1 VNTPK
6 TKAILAGV
14 AAAALTVGTTTFAFG
29 DFSPTGGAGGSGGSA
44 GSKQGSSQGGDL
56 GSSQGTVTSGAVV
69 GSGTNAIFT
78 KFHVKANTGTDANAN
93 GNNGNNG
100 SNGGQGGRG
109 GRSKNKFH

>member
-44 GSKQGSSQGGDL
+44 GSEQGSSQGGDL

-78 KFHVKANTGTDANAN
+78 RFNVKANTGTNADAQGKNSNA
-93 GNNGNNG
+93 G
-100 SNGGQGGRG
+100 SNGGPGGRG